1 MAKPGERCGM
11 ASELLFGQFI
21 SGFTKELEAM
31 FSRMIEEAVLDMHDC
46 MLIMFD
52 I

>member
-1 MAKPGERCGM
+1 LEKPGEICGM

-21 SGFTKELEAM
+21 SAFTKELEDM
-31 FSRMIEEAVLDMHDC
+31 FSRVIEEAVLDMHDC
-46 MLIMFD
+46 MLIMLD